1 MIQSIKE
8 RKSKSSM
15 TSKQSYNLS
24 NLVGQAQ
31 INEGYPIFLN
41 VYHLTKFNYLIQ
53 LSGIGFFHTT
63 IEVNNIEYSFGR
75 TIDENSGVFFNK
87 FGEGS
92 KSIEL
97 KEKIYL
103 GNTIYNDV
111 IIQKLLILY
120 IPYWLGKSYDP
131 FLKNCNHFTKFL
143 AQKLLRTNYVKNYP
157 EYVNRIIEFGIF
169 LSGYY
174 SPIKRLYGKMVF
186 LPNKGNSKTIDE
198 EKYSQ
203 EKEKEKNNDNNKV
216 IFEEDINIEI
226 DQHSNYSKS
235 SSKDNNNNPQISRQS
250 LILKPYNESAFFESV
265 MDGNFF
271 LNPINNNEKS
281 SNPIINKLSEADV
294 LLNKKNYLQAL
305 KLYNSLLLEIKN
317 EESTPFEHTK
327 FYNIKE
333 TYPNIKTLAFNEI
346 IKLKILHCIHY
357 IYYKEDNIKGEENSC
372 HSILLLN
379 NEDYYGIF
387 NFSYIKFRQNKFPEC
402 EKILQKALK
411 GCKDEKFI
419 NYFSFF
425 LKILDS
431 LEL

>member
-1 MIQSIKE
+1 MIHPIKE
-8 RKSKSSM
+8 RKHKNP
-15 TSKQSYNLS
+15 TANKQSYNLS
-24 NLVGQAQ
+24 SLVGQAQ

-53 LSGIGFFHTT
+53 LTGVGFFHTT

-87 FGEGS
+87 FGEGP

-111 IIQKLLILY
+111 IIQQLLILY

-143 AQKLLRTNYVKNYP
+143 AQKLLRTTYVKNYP
-157 EYVNRIIEFGIF
+157 DYVNRIIEFGIF

-174 SPIKRLYGKMVF
+174 SPIKRLYGKMVL
-186 LPNKGNSKTIDE
+186 LPNKGNSRTIEE
-198 EKYSQ
+198 EKKSQ
-203 EKEKEKNNDNNKV
+203 EKEKKNDNNNKV
-216 IFEEDINIEI
+216 IFEEDIKIEVEQNS
-226 DQHSNYSKS
+226 DYSKS
-235 SSKDNNNNPQISRQS
+235 SSKDNNNPQISRQS
-250 LILKPYNESAFFESV
+250 LIFKPFNDLVFFESV

-271 LNPINNNEKS
+271 LKKINNNEKT
-281 SNPIINKLSEADV
+281 NNIIINKLSEADI
-294 LLNKKNYLQAL
+294 LLNKKNYVQAL
-305 KLYNSLLLEIKN
+305 KLYNNLLLETKN
-317 EESTPFEHTK
+317 NDNIPFEFNK
-327 FYNIKE
+327 YLNIKE
-333 TYPNIKTLAFNEI
+333 TYPNAKSLTFNEI
-346 IKLKILHCIHY
+346 IKIKILHCIHY
-357 IYYKEDNIKGEENSC
+357 IYYKEDNIKEEEIICNN
-372 HSILLLN
+372 ILLLN

-411 GCKDEKFI
+411 DCKDKNFI